1 MKMHLCSRNSTNVN
15 LMTGSRR
22 LITYR
27 RIPDS
32 EVSAADMEKYNA
44 REGIKSIGTTANE
57 LNPFRRGYFNKFQ
70 AEGEE

>member
-1 MKMHLCSRNSTNVN
+1 MLT
-15 LMTGSRR
+15 LTGSRR

-32 EVSAADMEKYNA
+32 EVSKKALELYAD
-44 REGIKSIGTTANE
+44 REIISEVGTTANE

-70 AEGEE
+70 SDAKS